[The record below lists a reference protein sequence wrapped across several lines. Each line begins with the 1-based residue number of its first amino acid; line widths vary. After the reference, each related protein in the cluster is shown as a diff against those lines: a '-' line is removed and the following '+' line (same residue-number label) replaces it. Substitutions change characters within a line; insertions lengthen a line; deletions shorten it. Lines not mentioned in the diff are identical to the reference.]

1 MYKTLIIEDEP
12 VGAQRLR
19 KLLLEI
25 DNSISV
31 IGPLR
36 TVNEIKATLNN
47 NDYDLIISDI
57 RLGKGTVFDAFKEAF
72 PNSPVIFTTAYD
84 EYAIQAFKNNGIDYL
99 LKPIDPEEL
108 REAIAKAINISIKND
123 HTGLKK
129 LVHECSFSVHHHL
142 LIPKGD
148 ELILLDASEISYIIK
163 ETETRAYLFNGQ
175 SFCLPYTLADL
186 EKMLDSNLF
195 FRLNRQYIAN
205 RNALKKIT
213 LFFNAKLNIKLKN
226 CDDNNIVI
234 SKEKVAEFKRWLEK

>member
-72 PNSPVIFTTAYD
+72 LIPPS
-84 EYAIQAFKNNGIDYL
+84 YL
-99 LKPIDPEEL
+99 LQLMTNMLYKPS
-108 REAIAKAINISIKND
+108 R
-123 HTGLKK
+123 TM
-129 LVHECSFSVHHHL
+129 V
-142 LIPKGD
+142 
-148 ELILLDASEISYIIK
+148 
-163 ETETRAYLFNGQ
+163 
-175 SFCLPYTLADL
+175 
-186 EKMLDSNLF
+186 
-195 FRLNRQYIAN
+195 
-205 RNALKKIT
+205 
-213 LFFNAKLNIKLKN
+213 
-226 CDDNNIVI
+226 
-234 SKEKVAEFKRWLEK
+234 